1 MYGTLAHKNVNYNS
15 ILTLVYTLFDP
26 YILYIYSIYTAMRIL
41 TPLKNTL
48 RNILPQTNCIL
59 SFVLSYTLLSTLS

>member
-1 MYGTLAHKNVNYNS
+1 
-15 ILTLVYTLFDP
+15 
-26 YILYIYSIYTAMRIL
+26 MRIL

-59 SFVLSYTLLSTLS
+59 SFVLSYTLISTYPIMICSFILLIPIFLLSM